1 MKNVLISLVK
11 LSAFVLAVAAIPAVM
26 KLDQKWILPA
36 LFTLN
41 FSIAASYV
49 LSGFT
54 AGMAVL
60 VISFVAYIFAFLRF
74 TSLKADLWTLIVDAV
89 IAVVVF
95 IIVKKYDEASAYH
108 KSSMNDELKKLE
120 GGHDAL
126 IKQKI
131 SLEAG
136 LVSNREKAEKYRKLD
151 EIRAGIGRFE
161 MFSEK
166 MRYLLKSVISV
177 FHCDKKITLFLI
189 RENKSIKISADKEN
203 DVMIAERDAES
214 LYLKNFDEWVISSRK
229 SIIISDMHKE
239 IRFKDDKSTEIRSLI
254 SVPVFAGSELVGL
267 LKITSDSPAVFSQED
282 LRFLDMVGAVAG
294 KVLEVE
300 EYAK

>member
-11 LSAFVLAVAAIPAVM
+11 LSAFVLAVATIPAVM

-136 LVSNREKAEKYRKLD
+136 LVSNREK
-151 EIRAGIGRFE
+151 
-161 MFSEK
+161 
-166 MRYLLKSVISV
+166 
-177 FHCDKKITLFLI
+177 
-189 RENKSIKISADKEN
+189 
-203 DVMIAERDAES
+203 
-214 LYLKNFDEWVISSRK
+214 
-229 SIIISDMHKE
+229 
-239 IRFKDDKSTEIRSLI
+239 
-254 SVPVFAGSELVGL
+254 
-267 LKITSDSPAVFSQED
+267 
-282 LRFLDMVGAVAG
+282 
-294 KVLEVE
+294 
-300 EYAK
+300 